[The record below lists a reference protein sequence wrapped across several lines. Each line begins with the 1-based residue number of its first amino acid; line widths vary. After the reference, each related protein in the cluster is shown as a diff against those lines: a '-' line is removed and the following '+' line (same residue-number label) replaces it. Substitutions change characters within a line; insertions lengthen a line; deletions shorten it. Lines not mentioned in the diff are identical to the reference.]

1 MRTVT
6 KSLLPTTLL
15 PIALLLAASI
25 AFAQKQPVLA
35 DYDQELRTP
44 DGHFD
49 TPRTLAALK
58 AMGCNSYFYLIHHS
72 KYDWD
77 DLPAFADAAAK
88 EKMDVWVHINPWSET
103 TLYKKSWN
111 YSEPFKT
118 DYVRWAQEIAKLSL
132 THKNIV
138 GFVIDDFYTNIK
150 LPDRDGGFTP
160 KYTQQI
166 HDAYKSIN
174 PNLKFYPLIYF
185 EQPWSDFVEK
195 YHSYCDGVIG
205 AYPRTEDE
213 IINANTYLRDEY
225 HGPSL
230 SAKLG
235 RGVATDEDEGVLM
248 IGDFLVQD
256 RDEASIS
263 FYWDTFIRE
272 QLAERGFHMATC
284 YVNGKKIWSADA
296 AREPTEPFIKLDL
309 GEYVPKDRKIHVELG
324 LVERDAVHT
333 FAIQV
338 NFDNVRIRGVSPLKG
353 KGDVDQAWR
362 AHRSRNFSASFYP
375 ASKAKG
381 RWNLP
386 MIVMPSANGPEHEL
400 RFNEAGTPENIQK
413 KLHMVLEAVKSGLAQ
428 GSVMF
433 ITPKDQKDPYFRA
446 VQAEYRG
453 FETKTAPIR
462 KKY

>member
-1 MRTVT
+1 MRTLMKT
-6 KSLLPTTLL
+6 PLPT
-15 PIALLLAASI
+15 ALLVGLVLVATSAS
-25 AFAQKQPVLA
+25 AQKQPVLA

-58 AMGCNSYFYLIHHS
+58 AMGCNTYFYLIHHS
-72 KYDWD
+72 KYDWE

-103 TLYKKSWN
+103 TLYMKKWN
-111 YSEPFKT
+111 FSEPFKT

-132 THKNIV
+132 KHKNIV

-150 LPDRDGGFTP
+150 LPDRDEGFSP
-160 KYTQQI
+160 KYTEKI
-166 HDAYKSIN
+166 HNAYKSIN

-195 YHSYCDGVIG
+195 YHGYCDGVIG

-230 SAKLG
+230 IAKLG

-248 IGDFLVQD
+248 VGDFYVED

-263 FYWDTFIRE
+263 FYWDSFIRE
-272 QLAERGFHMATC
+272 QLAERGFHMAAC
-284 YVNGKKIWSADA
+284 YVNGRKIWSADA
-296 AREPTEPFIKLDL
+296 SREPTEQFIKLDL
-309 GEYVPKDRKIHVELG
+309 SKYVPKDRKIHVELG
-324 LVERDAVHT
+324 LIEKDAVHT

-353 KGDVDQAWR
+353 KGDVDQVWR
-362 AHRSRNFSASFYP
+362 ARRSRSFRASFYP

-386 MIVMPSANGPEHEL
+386 MILMPSANGPEHEL
-400 RFNEAGTPENIQK
+400 RFNEPGTAENIQK
-413 KLHMVLEAVKSGLAQ
+413 KLHMVLDAVRSGLAQ

-433 ITPKDQKDPYFRA
+433 ITPKDQKDPYFQA
-446 VQAEYRG
+446 VQEEYRAFG
-453 FETKTAPIR
+453 KDKEPAR